1 MRSSLPEWL
10 WLQRAR
16 AQRLHNSTQLH
27 NRVSSHLFEF
37 ESKEAVFLRADR
49 HASDVWQRNA
59 GLHLAR
65 FLVSQDKVLLGQQE
79 DPWRSLQTC
88 KLTFYPLSFP
98 LYMFSFNAFL
108 NACELQA
115 LSYNI
120 AELSRNVWCLLE
132 EKRCQLLCQ
141 KTSAHRVKCWNI
153 HQNNKRRLCFTVE
166 NCRKSLNTQGR
177 CVITLPVLGF
187 PVCIQTKWTV
197 NTVVCAFS
205 DLAIR
210 PVNLVDHVGQQDL
223 LVHSTVEFLIFG
235 VLADLQVISFER
247 LTHTDTIQE
256 NKTPLYLDH
265 VTRRCFYLAIR

>member
-1 MRSSLPEWL
+1 
-10 WLQRAR
+10 
-16 AQRLHNSTQLH
+16 
-27 NRVSSHLFEF
+27 
-37 ESKEAVFLRADR
+37 
-49 HASDVWQRNA
+49 
-59 GLHLAR
+59 
-65 FLVSQDKVLLGQQE
+65 
-79 DPWRSLQTC
+79 
-88 KLTFYPLSFP
+88 
-98 LYMFSFNAFL
+98 MFSFNAFL

-120 AELSRNVWCLLE
+120 ADLCRNVWCLLE
-132 EKRCQLLCQ
+132 EKRCQLLWRQ
-141 KTSAHRVKCWNI
+141 KTSAHHVKCWNI

-166 NCRKSLNTQGR
+166 NCRESLNTQGR

-197 NTVVCAFS
+197 NTVVCARACVFS

-247 LTHTDTIQE
+247 LTHTDTQYR
-256 NKTPLYLDH
+256 KTRLRFTLIMWLH
-265 VTRRCFYLAIR
+265 VAFILL